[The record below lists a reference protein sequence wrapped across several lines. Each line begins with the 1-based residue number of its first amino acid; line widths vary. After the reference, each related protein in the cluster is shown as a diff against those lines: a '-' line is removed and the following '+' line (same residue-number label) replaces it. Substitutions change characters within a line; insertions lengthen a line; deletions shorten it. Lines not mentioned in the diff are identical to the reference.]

1 MRCVCACLCVGI
13 SNLHTIYIYCL
24 VVFYM
29 CTKIKLLF
37 VHTHALH
44 TPYPTKPPQNRNS
57 HHQPNQINWI
67 HISICFFYSLSSSFP
82 SFRWFWFS
90 LFILMRSMLFFD
102 FKSERTPKFIFR
114 TQCSYFC
121 RPLWRC
127 HGAWIRMRQPKNVEE
142 MKKKLINKTDSS
154 LTVNRYGAKKK
165 EKLKIIRSVFV
176 DTINVHSHRLH
187 TKLWN
192 GKKMNVYRATT
203 CTIYSS
209 SNSHTKLKN
218 RNAVDADM
226 QRT

>member
-1 MRCVCACLCVGI
+1 MHKNQIAFRSYTCI
-13 SNLHTIYIYCL
+13 TLHTRRNHHKTETAIISQ
-24 VVFYM
+24 
-29 CTKIKLLF
+29 IKLIEFTFRF
-37 VHTHALH
+37 V
-44 TPYPTKPPQNRNS
+44 
-57 HHQPNQINWI
+57 
-67 HISICFFYSLSSSFP
+67 FFYSLSSSFP

-114 TQCSYFC
+114 TQSSYFC

-142 MKKKLINKTDSS
+142 MKKNLINKTDSS
-154 LTVNRYGAKKK
+154 LTVNRYGAKK

-192 GKKMNVYRATT
+192 GEKMNVYRATT